1 METNNKRK
9 ALGKGLEQL
18 FNSEQLNFET
28 FEQEI
33 VDNTP
38 HGDIMEIPIS
48 EIRSN
53 PYQPRVHFDPLA
65 LQELAE
71 SIKQHGVL
79 EPIIVKKSIH
89 GYELVAGER
98 RTKASKIAGKE
109 TIPAIVKDFSDQEMM
124 DIAILENIQREDLSP
139 IELAE

>member
-79 EPIIVKKSIH
+79 EPIIVKKSFQ
-89 GYELVAGER
+89 
-98 RTKASKIAGKE
+98 KK
-109 TIPAIVKDFSDQEMM
+109 M
-124 DIAILENIQREDLSP
+124 
-139 IELAE
+139 